1 MKKYILLIV
10 SAIVFAF
17 TSCTSSED
25 IEIND
30 IQSKYQVAFKI
41 NPATVVEPFTWQ
53 IEEGELSTIPNG
65 AKLRIKVLIYDA
77 NGEIRWDETSE
88 LSNYNSLMSFNAEL
102 EKGNYTCIAIS
113 DVIIPSED
121 IEFWVLTGEAKLNQA
136 KIQPTGWYGHKYNI
150 LGVENQNISVDG
162 TNDEIKID
170 IKPAGAVL
178 YTLYGGVDI
187 YEDVQRYILLGTQ
200 HVSMAMFDSNGS
212 LMPKLE
218 NHNNEYDSSINFYY
232 PEMANDK
239 GNGYSVSYLLPQSNL
254 RLRFAAE
261 TESELLWASGQN
273 AHLPSIKAGEE
284 YYIMMDFSN
293 YESGL
298 SVDNVSGST
307 SRNTSA
313 IKSLLNEAFIK

>member
-1 MKKYILLIV
+1 MV

-25 IEIND
+25 IEIID
-30 IQSKYQVAFKI
+30 IQKKYQVAFKI

-53 IEEGELSTIPNG
+53 VEEGELSTIPND
-65 AKLRIKVLIYDA
+65 AKLRIKALIYDA
-77 NGEIRWDETSE
+77 NGELKCKETSE
-88 LSNYNSLMSFNAEL
+88 LSNYNSLMSFNVEL

-113 DVIIPSED
+113 DVIVPSED
-121 IEFWVLTGEAKLNQA
+121 VEFWVLKDEEKLNQA
-136 KIQPTGWYGHKYNI
+136 KIEPTDWYGHKYNI
-150 LGVENQNISVDG
+150 LGVENQNISVNG

-178 YTLYGGVDI
+178 YTLYSGLDT
-187 YEDVQRYILLGTQ
+187 YEDVQEYILLGTQ

-218 NHNNEYDSSINFYY
+218 NHNNEYDSYINFYY
-232 PEMANDK
+232 PQYANDY

-254 RLRFAAE
+254 RLRFAGA

-273 AHLPSIKAGEE
+273 AHLSSIKAGEE
-284 YYIMMDFSN
+284 YYILMDFSDYTN
-293 YESGL
+293 GL
-298 SVDNVSGST
+298 MYGNVSGLT
-307 SRNTSA
+307 YPNTESSKA
-313 IKSLLNEAFIK
+313 LLNEAFIK